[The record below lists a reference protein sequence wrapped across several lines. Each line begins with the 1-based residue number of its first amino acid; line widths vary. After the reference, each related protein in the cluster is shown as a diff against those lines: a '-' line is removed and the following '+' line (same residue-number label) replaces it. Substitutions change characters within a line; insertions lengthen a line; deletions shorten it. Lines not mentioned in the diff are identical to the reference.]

1 MKFSFGRSHAAEA
14 IIVPI
19 FQETTILPVQEVSL
33 KAHAGNRGT
42 ITWSY
47 GRNGEHHLLFV
58 GLGSMNTFELECLRE
73 AAGNAVR
80 AAECEE
86 LMHVEVHLSNLVAET
101 ISSMETSTAIAAW
114 IEGWLLGAY
123 TFDKFKSIKTKR
135 FIETV
140 AIDLV
145 DNEENRNAA
154 VLGEI
159 RAEGIRFARDL
170 GNEPANHMRPSNLA
184 ESVLQRFAETQV
196 GVKLYKGEELERNQ
210 MCGLINVGRGSEHPP
225 VLIEMRYCTDPAL
238 ELIALVGKGI
248 TFDTGGISLKRD
260 HDISDM
266 RIDMGG
272 AAAVIG
278 AMDILA
284 RSNAQANVV
293 AIVPAA
299 ENMPDGRAMVPGDVL
314 EYPNG
319 VSVQVGNTDSEGRLV
334 LADGLIHAHRL
345 GATEVVDMATL
356 TYSCQGAIGSKYAG
370 IWGHESTVSTIRS
383 LGSTSGEKVWEL
395 PLVDEYDDY
404 LSSIY
409 ADVCNISSAGEAGAI
424 TAALFLRNF
433 VHPSLRWAHIDMAAM
448 KDASS
453 TKGYVPA
460 GATGYGARLLSEFVT
475 VRADKRTI

>member
-1 MKFSFGRSHAAEA
+1 MRFHFGQSDDAQVVIIPLFKETAEL
-14 IIVPI
+14 PI
-19 FQETTILPVQEVSL
+19 QEVNL
-33 KAHAGNRGT
+33 KAHAGNRGA
-42 ITWSY
+42 ITWYY
-47 GRNGEHHLLFV
+47 GRNGEQHLLFV
-58 GLGSMNTFELECLRE
+58 GLGSVSAFESECLRE

-80 AAECEE
+80 AVEREE
-86 LMHVEVHLSNLVAET
+86 LMHVEVRLPDLAAKAVAGMN
-101 ISSMETSTAIAAW
+101 SSAAITAW
-114 IEGWLLGAY
+114 VEGWLLGDY
-123 TFDKFKSIKTKR
+123 SFDKYKSRKMNR

-140 AIDLV
+140 TFDLA
-145 DNEENRNAA
+145 DNEENKEAA
-154 VLGEI
+154 AWGEI
-159 RAEGIRFARDL
+159 RAGGIQLARDL
-170 GNEPANHMRPSNLA
+170 GNEPANHMRPNTLA
-184 ESVLQRFAETQV
+184 ERVVERFADTKVEI
-196 GVKLYKGEELERNQ
+196 KLYRGEELEQHR

-225 VLIEMRYCTDPAL
+225 VMIEMRYCTDTEL
-238 ELIALVGKGI
+238 DLIALVGKGI

-272 AAAVIG
+272 AAGVIG

-284 RSNAQANVV
+284 RSNAKANVV
-293 AIVPAA
+293 AIIPVA

-319 VSVQVGNTDSEGRLV
+319 LSVQVGNTDSEGRLV
-334 LADGLIHAHRL
+334 LADGLLHAHRL
-345 GATEVVDMATL
+345 GAVEAVDMATL

-395 PLVDEYDDY
+395 PLADEYEDY

-409 ADVCNISSAGEAGAI
+409 ADVCNISSVGEAGAI
-424 TAALFLRNF
+424 TAALFLRKF

-453 TKGYVPA
+453 TKGYIPA
-460 GATGYGARLLSEFVT
+460 GATGYGARLLSDFVAA
-475 VRADKRTI
+475 RADKRSV